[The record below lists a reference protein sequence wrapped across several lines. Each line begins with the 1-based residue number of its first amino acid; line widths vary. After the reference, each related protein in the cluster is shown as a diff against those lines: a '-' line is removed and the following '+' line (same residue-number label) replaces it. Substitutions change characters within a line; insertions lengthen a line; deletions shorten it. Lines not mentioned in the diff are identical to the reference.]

1 MPGPPS
7 QGQRCPRAT
16 ERWPRAGAAAVVT
29 ARCDCVFKIL
39 QVSPVRV
46 LTNVSTSA
54 NRHEVRRRAFYH
66 APSSPLWPLT
76 DPPPPSRP
84 EPGANAT
91 PESFAND
98 SFSPSRTSNRRTRTG
113 SFASGPLRGAHAC
126 GIRPPRRPSLWPI
139 PSSRGG
145 RSHHMN

>member
-54 NRHEVRRRAFYH
+54 NRHEVRRRAFHH